1 MIKEEI
7 LELAMQGANAEK
19 GDGSEIVRECL
30 QAAVLRSFHESG
42 AFASVCLV
50 GDGARRF
57 AVGKEER
64 VDELGFALFDK
75 AGYAPER
82 WLFKAQRYL
91 RFMGFDTRIAFTRK
105 AFVHAGW
112 LRTADGKVEV
122 KIRIELGAVDRAN
135 CTIKVVEVAGECFAV
150 RYGVER
156 NGVRP
161 Q

>member
-7 LELAMQGANAEK
+7 LELASAGAAT

-42 AFASVCLV
+42 AFASVCLK
-50 GDGARRF
+50 GMGARRF
-57 AVGKEER
+57 AEGKRER

-105 AFVHAGW
+105 AAVHAGW
-112 LRTADGKVEV
+112 LRTADGQVEV
-122 KIRIELGAVDRAN
+122 KIRIELEPVDRAG
-135 CTIKVVEVAGECFAV
+135 CATKVVEVAGECFAV
-150 RYGVER
+150 RYDVER

-161 Q
+161 H